1 MSFPKPSWWH
11 RDQIWNTQ
19 AISCS
24 STSSSSTTYFI
35 NLPASVKS
43 VWLDSVSCH
52 PPVRWTNLDLWK
64 KIVLLKLIE
73 TVLGIFIS
81 RKPFLCSFTCSVHP
95 QKHTPKRA
103 WRFFLGPWRYKYWT
117 RYQSSFNRFRTQSY
131 RRLRP
136 LRRSALKVV
145 KHWSDQ
151 WEQQGV
157 HDVSL
162 SLEGERMG
170 WTPSNQQQ
178 VCHWK

>member
-24 STSSSSTTYFI
+24 STSSSSTTYLI
-35 NLPASVKS
+35 NLPASVQS

-103 WRFFLGPWRYKYWT
+103 WRFFLGPWRY
-117 RYQSSFNRFRTQSY
+117 NIHIRFENNQIWSTEHDINH
-131 RRLRP
+131 RLIA
-136 LRRSALKVV
+136 SELKAI
-145 KHWSDQ
+145 
-151 WEQQGV
+151 
-157 HDVSL
+157 DVSVL
-162 SLEGERMG
+162 YEDL
-170 WTPSNQQQ
+170 P
-178 VCHWK
+178 WKL